1 MKLGDRS
8 VVWWCAAGF
17 WTAAMIRRSE
27 GERGVE
33 KEMVCGRCFGM
44 AGANAES
51 GKELPPGFA

>member
-1 MKLGDRS
+1 
-8 VVWWCAAGF
+8 
-17 WTAAMIRRSE
+17 MIRRSE